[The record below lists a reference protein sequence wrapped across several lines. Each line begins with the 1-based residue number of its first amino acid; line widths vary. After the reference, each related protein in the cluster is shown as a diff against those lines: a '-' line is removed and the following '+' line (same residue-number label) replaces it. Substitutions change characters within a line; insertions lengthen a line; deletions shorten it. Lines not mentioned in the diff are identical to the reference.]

1 MKKEKVL
8 EYHKDNPHIYQ
19 EFRKMAYRKCKERKY
34 YSGFAIIELI
44 RWETKIGSQGD
55 QMIDSNAAAQRH
67 FEASDCLDP
76 DGKLEAEAAI
86 ERAVEASHRRLSNA
100 EIELVSTRASSYE
113 GVLGKARYAWYLAAN
128 TTEERA
134 TGPNSE
140 MTGPLDNKAFLCCRT
155 PIQFGLREEAVDQL
169 SSVWKI
175 DYQAIAV
182 GVVVRRDGEPFAGRQ
197 CRMCKENHDDGVIG

>member
-1 MKKEKVL
+1 MQEMTRRAAITDPADPPFIPPRMRPPDPVVL
-8 EYHKDNPHIYQ
+8 LLHSFEGHG
-19 EFRKMAYRKCKERKY
+19 E
-34 YSGFAIIELI
+34 
-44 RWETKIGSQGD
+44 
-55 QMIDSNAAAQRH
+55 MIDSSAAAQRL

-140 MTGPLDNKAFLCCRT
+140 MTGPLDNKAFLWSILQDLER
-155 PIQFGLREEAVDQL
+155 LA
-169 SSVWKI
+169 
-175 DYQAIAV
+175 
-182 GVVVRRDGEPFAGRQ
+182 GEG
-197 CRMCKENHDDGVIG
+197 